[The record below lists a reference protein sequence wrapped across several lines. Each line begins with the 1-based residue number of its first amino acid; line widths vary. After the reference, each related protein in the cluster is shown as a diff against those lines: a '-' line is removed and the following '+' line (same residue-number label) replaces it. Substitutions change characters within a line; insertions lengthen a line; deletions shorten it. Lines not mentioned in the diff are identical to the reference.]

1 MQPTTLCVCVAG
13 FSILLIGSAAAQ
25 TRTFFCGE
33 ESFVTVTVVS
43 PTTIKAGLIEGQ
55 TLTMEQDPSDP
66 FSYFLGDYGLAFKPE
81 QDGIQLMIPDF
92 GTIDCVFQGD
102 GGQDAAAPI
111 PVPVPA
117 LVSDFPIEAKSW
129 GGSVRSGPGIDY
141 PKVGNLAEG
150 QRIVILGQSG
160 AELYQDLPWFEI
172 SWNNKTGYHWG
183 GIICPIGMEVPGTF
197 QVCN

>member
-102 GGQDAAAPI
+102 R
-111 PVPVPA
+111 
-117 LVSDFPIEAKSW
+117 KSTRLN
-129 GGSVRSGPGIDY
+129 S
-141 PKVGNLAEG
+141 
-150 QRIVILGQSG
+150 
-160 AELYQDLPWFEI
+160 
-172 SWNNKTGYHWG
+172 
-183 GIICPIGMEVPGTF
+183 
-197 QVCN
+197 